1 MSILSIEYIKEK
13 WGHTGFQRY
22 FQNTGWMLV
31 SKVLSMGVS
40 FLATIFVARSL
51 GPTNFGQL
59 SYALSFVGIFSVLAS
74 LGIDNV
80 LYRELI
86 KFPDKKRELLGSAF
100 TIKIVAGLFTAALIS
115 LITLYSGGDSV
126 SKILIIIL
134 SGTFIF
140 NSFQIINLEFQA
152 QVKSKYP
159 SIIAF
164 SITIILNLLKILVI
178 FSGRGVIYLAL
189 ILLLE
194 PILYAIFYWLVYE
207 KKIGERMSD
216 WSFDKA
222 IAITLLKD
230 SWPLIFSGA
239 FAVIYSKIDQILI
252 KHMIDTYSVG
262 LYDSAIRIAEV
273 WYFIPN
279 LIMMSLFPAIINAK
293 NTSRELYEK
302 RLKKVSLFLIGLACF
317 ISIITTF
324 FAPYI
329 INIIYGSAFAGST
342 VILQIYIWSLIGSFI
357 GALVMNYLIAEN
369 YRKIILFVNL
379 VPMVINVLL
388 DIIWIPKYGIVGPA
402 YATLIAY
409 SIGPIVLLFFKKT
422 RGEIFRMIFPTKT
435 P

>member
-1 MSILSIEYIKEK
+1 
-13 WGHTGFQRY
+13 
-22 FQNTGWMLV
+22 MLV